1 MPHRNN
7 FLLSRLEPALM
18 AQIEPHL
25 SLVALHHNDVLA
37 ETHQR
42 IERVYFP
49 HSGIISCVVELI
61 GGGAIETG

>member
-1 MPHRNN
+1 MLHRKN
-7 FLLSRLEPALM
+7 FLLDRLEPEIL
-18 AQIEPHL
+18 IRIVPRVRVVE
-25 SLVALHHNDVLA
+25 LHYSDVLA

-61 GGGAIETG
+61 GGTTNA